1 MIKLFLLTIL
11 LAFSIGLPLKQRL
24 QGAFELRDVFVSMPT
39 KLAIKENQK
48 EEIVET
54 AMNRVDRAPAIVLND
69 GEEIDFSDVEAIS
82 FTPNYQSDEN
92 NSNSDVT
99 FISDISEALDADLN
113 AIKTPTVNNTNNG
126 IKEIKEAAFELS
138 YQKTEEQK
146 FVQAKT
152 LEVVAW
158 TGISVDLLDD
168 NKKEIAFVQDGSSLS
183 KNLATD
189 LSTNLSTDLSTDR
202 ISTEVSAP
210 EKSNSFNEEISAPKI
225 PSSKIDE
232 ELVFFDYSNSGT
244 EEIAQP
250 EKEKSNTKNESNF
263 NGIVQS
269 KKIASVKTTDEKKDK
284 TKSKKKNS
292 SIEENKTESTVQTVA
307 DAGDAVD
314 TSKGMLPSI
323 NSLMSDLEKAPSL
336 NAKSL
341 AFDSCHKIMNSNKE
355 YGYEY
360 SIGVRSIGVT
370 NKFPELSHFDIRFH
384 DDIDEMVQDF
394 GTGRIKLSGDLH
406 GQMNIRRGTVFSRG
420 HYPTTLDLV
429 LEDTHADIVIPLLS
443 VEKIEEIGTEYN
455 IPDVGAHMLV
465 ELDKETEDVDLGL
478 DHKYKAKFFLDKN
491 FNVVDRANSDFYFV
505 FFMGIEPGNTIVK
518 FLDSKSQITSKIVH
532 LSAQEVYYEP
542 NFYAD
547 IETDMISM
555 YEEGL
560 MSDCLSILNVNPKEI
575 ESWSMVKDAKKESL
589 NTINFENMRYPLG
602 ARKYLKLNHLNE
614 PIFVGRWSQEEI
626 AIPTEEYINQILSR
640 FNVRGGECVVQLNLA
655 DQPMDILYNGMST
668 RGGLNLSMLALDKD
682 GRFYQEPSDQT
693 KRAFIMGEE
702 QGIINI
708 QLIYPDN
715 SKRYIQTYC
724 SENTYL
730 VEQL

>member
-24 QGAFELRDVFVSMPT
+24 QGAFKLRDVYVSMPT

-54 AMNRVDRAPAIVLND
+54 TMNRVDRAPAIVVND

-82 FTPNYQSDEN
+82 FTPNYHSNEN
-92 NSNSDVT
+92 NSDSDVT
-99 FISDISEALDADLN
+99 FISGISEALDADLN
-113 AIKTPTVNNTNNG
+113 AIKTPTLNNTNNS

-158 TGISVDLLDD
+158 TGISVDLLND

-189 LSTNLSTDLSTDR
+189 LSTDR

-210 EKSNSFNEEISAPKI
+210 EKSNSINEEISAPKI
-225 PSSKIDE
+225 PNSKIDE

-244 EEIAQP
+244 EEISQP
-250 EKEKSNTKNESNF
+250 EKEKSNTNNESNF
-263 NGIVQS
+263 NGIVQP
-269 KKIASVKTTDEKKDK
+269 KKITSVKTPDEKKDK
-284 TKSKKKNS
+284 KKSQKKSKKINS
-292 SIEENKTESTVQTVA
+292 SIEENKTESTVPTIA
-307 DAGDAVD
+307 DAGDIVD

-341 AFDSCHKIMNSNKE
+341 AFDSCHKISNNNKE

-370 NKFPELSHFDIRFH
+370 NNFPEHSHFDIRFH

-394 GTGRIKLSGDLH
+394 GTGRIKLSGDLQ

-547 IETDMISM
+547 IETDLISM